1 MKAMPAQ
8 AIKTQATKPLTKRP
22 VFWLPLSLLAMYLL
36 YRLLN
41 VYLFP
46 IEKLYITGQVDHI
59 KPLQVKQVAMENVS
73 YGFFAVDL
81 NALRSALEELRWV
94 QNVSIRRVWP
104 NALQIDIQEHKAVAR
119 WGQIYLINERGNLF
133 IPDDLEQGE
142 GLPSLIGPPGMHRF
156 LWGQYSELQSMLN
169 GTGLQIA
176 QLVFDS
182 RHAMRLKTQSG
193 ISIQLGRLRNV
204 TDSYVEL
211 TLFAKAYRQRLLD
224 KQANIASIDLRYT
237 NGFAIEWR
245 GHRAAADSS
254 STDANQGLPS
264 IQQRKHLT

>member
-1 MKAMPAQ
+1 MKIKAAQ
-8 AIKTQATKPLTKRP
+8 AKLQSDPVPFTKRP
-22 VFWLPLSLLAMYLL
+22 LLWLPLLLLTVYAV

-46 IEKLYITGQVDHI
+46 IEKLYVTGSVAHI
-59 KPLQVKQVAMENVS
+59 VPEQVKQVAMENVS

-81 NALRSALEELRWV
+81 DELRKALEGLRWV

-119 WGQIYLINERGNLF
+119 WGQIYLINERGSLF
-133 IPDDLEQGE
+133 IPDNMDQGQD
-142 GLPSLIGPPGMHRF
+142 LPSLIGPPGMHRF
-156 LWGQYSELQSMLN
+156 LWGQYKELQGMLN
-169 GTGLQIA
+169 GTGLNIA

-204 TDSYVEL
+204 TDSYLEL
-211 TLFAKAYRQRLLD
+211 TLFAKAYRQRLME

-245 GHRAAADSS
+245 DKAVSS
-254 STDANQGLPS
+254 NGNSM
-264 IQQRKHLT
+264 QQSKHLT

>member
-1 MKAMPAQ
+1 M
-8 AIKTQATKPLTKRP
+8 
-22 VFWLPLSLLAMYLL
+22 VWLPLLLLTLYAS

-46 IEKLYITGQVDHI
+46 IEKLYITGRVEHI
-59 KPLQVKQVAMENVS
+59 MPAQIKQVAMENIG

-81 NALRSALEELRWV
+81 EAVRKALEELRWV
-94 QNVSIRRVWP
+94 QNVTVRRVWP
-104 NALQIDIQEHKAVAR
+104 DALQINIEEHKAVAR

-133 IPDDLEQGE
+133 IPDDLEHSDD
-142 GLPSLIGPPGMHRF
+142 LPSLIGPPGMHRF
-156 LWGQYSELQSMLN
+156 LWGQYAELQSMLN
-169 GTGLQIA
+169 GTDLQIA
-176 QLVFDS
+176 QLVFDA

-211 TLFAKAYRQRLLD
+211 SLFAKAYRQQLKD

-245 GHRAAADSS
+245 DKAVS
-254 STDANQGLPS
+254 S
-264 IQQRKHLT
+264 IQQQEHLT